1 MAART
6 AGQVSGVAYAV
17 DTNVIIDVIAGSSEV
32 AKQAADTLSEHGSR
46 AGLIISPVVYSEL
59 YAHPGWG
66 KAEID
71 QFLRST
77 TIAIDWPMN
86 PEVWETAG
94 SAFCDYAQRRKQQ
107 RDGLPRRLLADFIVG
122 AHATQVGSLI
132 TSDREFYATN
142 FPTLPLIG
150 LSPGV

>member
-1 MAART
+1 MAHAL
-6 AGQVSGVAYAV
+6 

-32 AKQAADTLSEHGSR
+32 AKQAAGALREQGSR
-46 AGLIISPVVYSEL
+46 AALVISPVVYSEL

-71 QFLRST
+71 EFLRST
-77 TIAIDWPMN
+77 AISIDWSMN
-86 PEVWETAG
+86 PEVWEIAG
-94 SAFCDYAQRRKQQ
+94 SAFSTYAHRRRQQ
-107 RDGLPRRLLADFIVG
+107 RDGFPRRLLADFIVG
-122 AHATQVGSLI
+122 AHATGVGSLI

-142 FPTLPLIG
+142 FPELALVG